1 MPATITILKNFVLIF
16 HKKLN
21 KIFHKKHSHIRT
33 YFIGPLGPRCPGED
47 RGGSIPLFYGVML
60 LLLISVQLKCS
71 KTFNAVTVLFQCVR
85 FLKLCFNYVSVRK
98 LLNTVSVLFQCIT
111 R

>member
-1 MPATITILKNFVLIF
+1 MPATITILKNFVRIF

-21 KIFHKKHSHIRT
+21 KILFKKQSNIRK
-33 YFIGPLGPRCPGED
+33 FVFQPALPGED

-60 LLLISVQLKCS
+60 LLLISVQLKCG

-85 FLKLCFNYVSVRK
+85 FLKLCFNSVSVRK
-98 LLNTVSVLFQCIT
+98 LLNTVSVLFQCST